1 MSSKRQMRIM
11 VVDDMATSRGQI
23 VQALEQI
30 GLFNTEVASDAR
42 IAFHEIAAKRV
53 HLVISDYNMPGV
65 DGLQLLQSLRS
76 NAPTRGVGF
85 ILVTGRADE
94 ATVAQGRALGMN
106 NIIRKPFTPASM
118 KSCIEAVVGPLG

>member
-23 VQALEQI
+23 IQALEQI
-30 GLFNTEVASDAR
+30 GLFNTAVASDAR
-42 IAFHEIAAKRV
+42 AAFNEIVAKRV
-53 HLVISDYNMPGV
+53 HMVISDYNMPGL
-65 DGLQLLQSLRS
+65 DGLQFLHALRT
-76 NAPTRGVGF
+76 NAATRGVGF

-106 NIIRKPFTPASM
+106 NIIRKPFTAAAM